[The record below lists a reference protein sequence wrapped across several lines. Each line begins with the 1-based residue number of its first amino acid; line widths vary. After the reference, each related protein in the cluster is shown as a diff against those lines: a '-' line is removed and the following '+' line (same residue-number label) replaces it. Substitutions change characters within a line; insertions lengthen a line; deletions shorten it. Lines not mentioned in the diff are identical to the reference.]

1 VPVSTPQQTLNR
13 LTIIVFIQWMGAT
26 LGLPLLPLFLEHR
39 GGSPHIIGLIVASF
53 FVAGVITQYFL
64 GHLAD
69 RFGRRPVLIAS
80 LISFGLA
87 SMTYALPLSAVWFT
101 LTRAA
106 QGASAGALEVASMS
120 AVAALFAENER
131 GRAVSRIL
139 AAQLTGM
146 AIGPMVGIVASVNN
160 LGWVFFITGIVSLV
174 AAVVAVNTNLGDV
187 AFDPSPL
194 PPLRWNRP
202 FVGAL
207 VAAAAL
213 GLAVGVYETC
223 WSLLMHAHHATTLQ
237 IRLSWTMFCLPW
249 VFLSRTGGW
258 IADHLNRRYTVL
270 FGLFNAAAFM
280 ATYPHIHNNVL
291 MLFLGSAESIG
302 AALSSPSISSLLS
315 QGAHTRELSRR
326 QGLYATSTTASMAL
340 SAVASGYLFTI
351 DSAIPFTVVAMISS
365 LLAISTLYFWRGVAG
380 RIAASSTS
388 VVTPD

>member
-1 VPVSTPQQTLNR
+1 
-13 LTIIVFIQWMGAT
+13 MGAT

-380 RIAASSTS
+380 RISASSTS
-388 VVTPD
+388 VVSPD